1 VIHIHDKRL
10 VPLIARGTKTTHR
23 FPASY
28 RMNGEIAHPKI
39 TAGTVHKVYVH
50 APFGSGRKSDAKPL
64 AEVLVTNIQ
73 AGALGDTND
82 EDVRTDGFASLEA
95 FVLWWNRV
103 FYKKALRFDSHIHHP
118 IWIVTFEL
126 QQMLPA
132 GEKLVQA
139 LERKKTGHGQAQ
151 DTQS

>member
-10 VPLIARGTKTTHR
+10 VPLLAKGLKTTHR

-28 RMNGEIAHPKI
+28 RMDRTIAHPKI
-39 TAGTVHKVYVH
+39 TPGTVHKVYVH
-50 APFGSGRKSDAKPL
+50 APFGSGGKQDAQPM
-64 AEVLVTNIQ
+64 AEVYIKDVR

-95 FVLWWNRV
+95 FVRWWDRI
-103 FYKKALRFDSHIHHP
+103 FYKKALRFDAHLHHP

-126 QQMLPA
+126 KRMLPA
-132 GEKLVQA
+132 GEQLVRKL
-139 LERKKTGHGQAQ
+139 EKKRGKDGEA
-151 DTQS
+151 